1 MRFRYKLIVSYAAL
15 AFILSLILC
24 IVWQYYNTREYRS
37 NAHENLKF
45 LSEQMTIQFDNS
57 YNAMS
62 QVTNYILSDQDMLGA
77 IRGLSDT
84 ENRRYTEMISE
95 NEAILKK
102 GISNDY
108 FMSNFYRVIFF
119 NTYGNII
126 YSTMNTDMGVI
137 NSKTAIE
144 DCYWLEE
151 ARNLHG
157 KPLLV
162 GIHEDNWKADSKE
175 KVFSMVRAVQGQP
188 LGYIEVQ
195 QKIDRLEE
203 LFSFPEREIRTTI
216 LLEDGSL
223 FYSTD
228 EENLDT
234 YRTYASSCEDNAY
247 EDKPS
252 DLLLSLSTSK
262 TGAKIIS
269 SEDMRIIREGIPQ
282 TAVLS
287 LLLVVTIFSLSMV
300 FVVLISTYLTKPI
313 RDMRKQIEQTQLNNL
328 DQEII
333 INTSDNEIEALNR
346 SYRDLLRRLSE
357 SLDKEKKLS
366 LLQLQAQFDTLQA
379 QVNPHFLYNVLNVI
393 SNRGM
398 EDGDEK
404 ICDIC
409 GNLAAMLRYSTS
421 TVERYATVEQ
431 ELDYLRQYVYLLK
444 SRFEERL
451 EVEITCEESIRKK
464 IIPKIVLQQL
474 VENSMLHGYN
484 QKDTVMRI
492 KVRGWIEENGWYI
505 SVEDNGD
512 GMEEAVL
519 QNLLTKLEEIRKKI
533 HIQKSSIEMEIGQ
546 MGLANL
552 YARMYLLYVDGL
564 VFRLENKQESG
575 VIITIGVK
583 EGS

>member
-15 AFILSLILC
+15 AFILSLILG

-95 NEAILKK
+95 NEAILKN

-262 TGAKIIS
+262 TGAKIIL

-282 TAVLS
+282 TAVFS

-300 FVVLISTYLTKPI
+300 FVILISTYLTKPI
-313 RDMRKQIEQTQLNNL
+313 RDMRKQIEQTQLSNL
-328 DQEII
+328 DQELI

-451 EVEITCEESIRKK
+451 EVEITCEESIRRK

-519 QNLLTKLEEIRKKI
+519 QNLLAKLEEIRKKI

>member
-15 AFILSLILC
+15 AFILSLILG

-95 NEAILKK
+95 NEAILKN

-262 TGAKIIS
+262 TGAKIIL

-282 TAVLS
+282 TAVFS

-300 FVVLISTYLTKPI
+300 FVILISTYLTKPI
-313 RDMRKQIEQTQLNNL
+313 RDMRKQIEQTQLSNL
-328 DQEII
+328 DQELI

-357 SLDKEKKLS
+357 SLDKEKSCPFYSFRLS
-366 LLQLQAQFDTLQA
+366 L
-379 QVNPHFLYNVLNVI
+379 
-393 SNRGM
+393 
-398 EDGDEK
+398 
-404 ICDIC
+404 
-409 GNLAAMLRYSTS
+409 
-421 TVERYATVEQ
+421 
-431 ELDYLRQYVYLLK
+431 
-444 SRFEERL
+444 
-451 EVEITCEESIRKK
+451 
-464 IIPKIVLQQL
+464 IP
-474 VENSMLHGYN
+474 
-484 QKDTVMRI
+484 
-492 KVRGWIEENGWYI
+492 
-505 SVEDNGD
+505 
-512 GMEEAVL
+512 
-519 QNLLTKLEEIRKKI
+519 
-533 HIQKSSIEMEIGQ
+533 
-546 MGLANL
+546 
-552 YARMYLLYVDGL
+552 
-564 VFRLENKQESG
+564 FRPR
-575 VIITIGVK
+575 
-583 EGS
+583 